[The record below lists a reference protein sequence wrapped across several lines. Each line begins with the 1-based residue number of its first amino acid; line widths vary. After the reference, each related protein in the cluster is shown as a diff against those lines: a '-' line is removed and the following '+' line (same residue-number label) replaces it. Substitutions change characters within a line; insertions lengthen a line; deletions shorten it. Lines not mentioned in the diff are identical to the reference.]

1 MKKSNYNGIGREAL
15 FNTTK
20 NISALYDIPE
30 VPMLMASATSIDT
43 KGSLYTIK
51 YGVNRLL
58 ENDNQKKSKFN
69 KSLSRKELKKLRSKY
84 EARLKI
90 KCHIFSDDKGTCFIS
105 GSSMDSMEENIKR
118 MAIQLN
124 EKLLL
129 DLRNELN
136 LYKEKNKNKK
146 GILITTSSAKMAK
159 VIFEQI
165 NISGIKKRLLYTP
178 AFNKKH
184 LMKIYILKKLM

>member
-1 MKKSNYNGIGREAL
+1 
-15 FNTTK
+15 
-20 NISALYDIPE
+20 
-30 VPMLMASATSIDT
+30 MASATSIDT

-58 ENDNQKKSKFN
+58 ENDNQKKSKLN

-84 EARLKI
+84 EAHLKI

-105 GSSMDSMEENIKR
+105 GSSMDSMEENINR
-118 MAIQLN
+118 MARQLN

-136 LYKEKNKNKK
+136 LYKEKKKQK

-159 VIFEQI
+159 LIFEQI
-165 NISGIKKRLLYTP
+165 NITGIKKDYYILQHS
-178 AFNKKH
+178 KKR
-184 LMKIYILKKLM
+184 LMKICILKKLM